1 MHTKSIL
8 IDDRLSLI
16 GSFNW
21 DMRSVYL
28 NTETVLAIDS
38 EEINEALKEKVRAL
52 ADAHNIPNQTKEARL
67 AGRHGNSG
75 RELHRAGTLA
85 AQGRLA
91 DRHTQPHPS
100 VPVRAVSR
108 RAAPDAARTA
118 CQNFACVHGLFKQ
131 IAKKHAII

>member
-21 DMRSVYL
+21 DMRSAYL
-28 NTETVLAIDS
+28 YGADTAGGLPCAER
-38 EEINEALKEKVRAL
+38 RAAG
-52 ADAHNIPNQTKEARL
+52 ADGGNDAPEPARL
-67 AGRHGNSG
+67 TGRHGNSG
-75 RELHRAGTLA
+75 RGVHRAGTLA

-91 DRHTQPHPS
+91 VRHTHPHPP

-108 RAAPDAARTA
+108 RAARDAARTA
-118 CQNFACVHGLFKQ
+118 RQNFACVHGLFKQ